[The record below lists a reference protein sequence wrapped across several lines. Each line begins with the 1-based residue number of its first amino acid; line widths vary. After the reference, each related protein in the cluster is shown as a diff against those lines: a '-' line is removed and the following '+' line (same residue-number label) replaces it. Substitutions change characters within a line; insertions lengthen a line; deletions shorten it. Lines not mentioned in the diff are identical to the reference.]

1 MVTHGLVLM
10 APVALDSA
18 LEVIVLALATDPATV
33 REIKVLLVLGWSSS
47 AVCRS
52 YTVHIAVVAEVEG
65 TTACG

>member
-10 APVALDSA
+10 APVALYSA
-18 LEVIVLALATDPATV
+18 LEVIVLALAADPATV

-52 YTVHIAVVAEVEG
+52 YTVQIAVVAEVEG